1 MICGA
6 ETNSHVATLTGASA
20 PVPTT
25 STWADNLYTCTYDV
39 RAAALVL
46 SVKSAADPASAHRYF
61 GRLAAKLQPTEPLRG
76 LATLGLPAFKTSTGT
91 VVFLKDNDVLTVD
104 ATALPAEVGIQGETR
119 DELAYTVA
127 TDILACWTG
136 K

>member
-1 MICGA
+1 M
-6 ETNSHVATLTGASA
+6 
-20 PVPTT
+20 PTT
-25 STWADNLYTCTYDV
+25 STWADRLYTCSYNLHSAT
-39 RAAALVL
+39 LVL
-46 SVKSAADPASAHRYF
+46 SVKDEEDVASARTYF
-61 GRLAAKLQPTEPLRG
+61 DQLATKLQPTEPLKG

-104 ATALPAEVGIQGETR
+104 ATALPAEVGTQGETR
-119 DELAYTVA
+119 DDLAYTVA